1 MKRKVLGY
9 RNRGNGNAVVSRYRE
24 LEKIAD
30 GLYAFIYDKCRL
42 NEEDDLLCLVFN
54 VGDVYFEDHVIA
66 RKNTKRIGFGE
77 FGAEWV
83 RNYKKHIADDML
95 NGRFV
100 SLMTLKV
107 FEMLGW
113 DTQPLIQYQHRY
125 RVREEE
131 DRALEAYYN
140 SLYA

>member
-1 MKRKVLGY
+1 MKKKVLGY
-9 RNRGNGNAVVSRYRE
+9 RSRGNGDAVVSRYRE

-30 GLYAFIYDKCRL
+30 GLYAFLYDKCKM

-66 RKNTKRIGFGE
+66 RKNTKHIGFGE
-77 FGAEWV
+77 YGAEWV
-83 RNYKKHIADDML
+83 RNYKKKIADDML

-100 SLMTLKV
+100 SLMTVKV

-113 DTQPLIQYQHRY
+113 DAQALIQYRQQY
-125 RVREEE
+125 DAREQE
-131 DRALEAYYN
+131 DRAMKAYYN
-140 SLYA
+140 SLDA

>member
-1 MKRKVLGY
+1 MKKKVLGY
-9 RNRGNGNAVVSRYRE
+9 RSRGNGDAVVSRYRE

-30 GLYAFIYDKCRL
+30 GLYAFLYDKCKM

-77 FGAEWV
+77 FGAGWV
-83 RNYKKHIADDML
+83 RNYRKNIADDML

-100 SLMTLKV
+100 SLMTVKV

-113 DTQPLIQYQHRY
+113 DAQALIQYRQQY
-125 RVREEE
+125 DAREQE
-131 DRALEAYYN
+131 DRAMKAYYN
-140 SLYA
+140 SLDA